1 MNNMAIVMLLT
12 WAKMG
17 ITLDKEVETDTSYT
31 IYISVPEHS
40 FEHDVDGVE
49 MAGIHLA
56 RRIKQTLTEMGVKNL
71 VVKAKIRKGD
81 TWTKEKAGTAYN
93 TKGRE
98 IYRSQWEDDYE
109 TRTR

>member
-1 MNNMAIVMLLT
+1 MNNMATAVLLAWT
-12 WAKMG
+12 KMG

-40 FEHDVDGVE
+40 FERDVHGVE
-49 MAGIHLA
+49 MAGTYLA
-56 RRIKQTLTEMGVKNL
+56 RRIKQILTEMGVKNL

-81 TWTKEKAGTAYN
+81 TWTKEKAELAYN
-93 TKGRE
+93 RKGRE

-109 TRTR
+109 IRTR

>member
-1 MNNMAIVMLLT
+1 MNNMAIAMLLT
-12 WAKMG
+12 WAQMG

-49 MAGIHLA
+49 MAGNHLA

-93 TKGRE
+93 IKGRE

>member
-1 MNNMAIVMLLT
+1 MNNIATAVLLT
-12 WAKMG
+12 WAQMG

-40 FEHDVDGVE
+40 FERNVNGVE
-49 MAGIHLA
+49 MAGTYLA

-81 TWTKEKAGTAYN
+81 TWTKEKAELAYN
-93 TKGRE
+93 SKGRE
-98 IYRSQWEDDYE
+98 IYRSQWEDSE
-109 TRTR
+109 LTL

>member
-1 MNNMAIVMLLT
+1 MNNMAIAMLLT

-49 MAGIHLA
+49 MAGNHLA
-56 RRIKQTLTEMGVKNL
+56 RRIKRTLTEMGVKNL
-71 VVKAKIRKGD
+71 IVKAKIRKGD
-81 TWTKEKAGTAYN
+81 TWTKKKAGTAYN

-98 IYRSQWEDDYE
+98 IYQSQWEDSE
-109 TRTR
+109 FTH

>member
-1 MNNMAIVMLLT
+1 MNNMATAILLT

-40 FEHDVDGVE
+40 FKHDVDGVE
-49 MAGIHLA
+49 MAGNHLA
-56 RRIKQTLTEMGVKNL
+56 RRTKRILTEMGVKNL

-81 TWTKEKAGTAYN
+81 IWTKEKAETAYN
-93 TKGRE
+93 IKGRE